1 MAKRVIDDYMASAE
15 DSYYLALERV
25 GKFNNEDSNRMR
37 GLKKSTLNKFISSAK
52 DYAKAAELA
61 QSEGFIADAADYFLM
76 AIEPIKEALKM
87 DPKNN
92 SLKKLNS
99 NYRSKNEQ
107 LEEQIPKGG
116 NLEQTILSIT
126 LVASFI
132 FGIDLLSN
140 KFTGNVIGSG
150 NIPVDLSVGLL
161 LLIASL
167 IGIFFLLKNKNPK
180 PIPHPEKKKK

>member
-1 MAKRVIDDYMASAE
+1 MAKKRIDDYLASAE
-15 DSYYLALERV
+15 DSYYLARERV
-25 GKFNNEDSNRMR
+25 GKLNNEDSNRIKS
-37 GLKKSTLNKFISSAK
+37 LKKSTLNKFISSAK
-52 DYAKAAELA
+52 DYARAAELA
-61 QSEGFIADAADYFLM
+61 QSEGYIADAADFFLM
-76 AIEPIKEALKM
+76 ATGPIKEALKM

-99 NYRSKNEQ
+99 NYRSKNEK

-150 NIPVDLSVGLL
+150 NTPVDLSVGLL
-161 LLIASL
+161 LLMASL

-180 PIPHPEKKKK
+180 PIPHPERKKK

>member
-1 MAKRVIDDYMASAE
+1 MAKRGVDNYLASAQ
-15 DSYYLALERV
+15 DSYHLANERA
-25 GKFNNEDSNRMR
+25 KKLTNEDSNRMR

-52 DYAKAAELA
+52 DFANAAKI
-61 QSEGFIADAADYFLM
+61 SESGGYNEDASDYFLM
-76 AIEPIKEALKM
+76 ASESANKALEI
-87 DPKNN
+87 N
-92 SLKKLNS
+92 SKDSIRNLISL
-99 NYRSKNEQ
+99 YDSKSAH
-107 LEEQIPKGG
+107 LEKQIGGEG

-132 FGIDLLSN
+132 FGIDLLSH

-150 NIPVDLSVGLL
+150 NMPVDLSVGLL

-180 PIPHPEKKKK
+180 PIPHPERKKK